1 MKVVEAHQIANPEI
15 LKIFKKRDIL
25 EKIRLSRRKI
35 GSKGQVLDNYN
46 LEQTEEFV
54 LQGILIAQEKE
65 YKFLEDLC
73 WILQDVLAKETAK
86 LINKRL
92 EALKI
97 SNEDLRKVLK

>member
-1 MKVVEAHQIANPEI
+1 MNVEKYHQIANPEI
-15 LKIFKKRDIL
+15 LDFLKIQKSFIL
-25 EKIRLSRRKI
+25 RREAKL
-35 GSKGQVLDNYN
+35 VLK
-46 LEQTEEFV
+46 
-54 LQGILIAQEKE
+54 GILIAQEKE

-97 SNEDLRKVLK
+97 SNEDLWKVLK